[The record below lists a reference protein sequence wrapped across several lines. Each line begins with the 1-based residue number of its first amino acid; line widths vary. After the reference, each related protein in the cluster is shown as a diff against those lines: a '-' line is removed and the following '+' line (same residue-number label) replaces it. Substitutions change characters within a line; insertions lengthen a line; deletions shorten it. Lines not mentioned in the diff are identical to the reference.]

1 MKIRPVNLIGVSV
14 GLLLAA
20 LVALSRRTD
29 TDEELPKF
37 HQVNGQLFRGAQ
49 PKKNGLKRLADLG
62 IKTIVNLRADDG
74 LSRMEEREVR
84 AAGMQYFSAPLN
96 ETGRPTNAQVR
107 RAVAILETPENQPV
121 FVHCRLG
128 VDRTGLI
135 IAVYR
140 IAHDGWTS
148 ERAMA
153 EARHYGMHPWKFGM
167 KRYIHNVY
175 QGR

>member
-20 LVALSRRTD
+20 LVVLSRRTG
-29 TDEELPKF
+29 TDKELPKF

-49 PKKNGLKRLADLG
+49 PKKNGFKRLGDLG

-74 LSRMEEREVR
+74 LSRIEEREVR
-84 AAGMQYFSAPLN
+84 AAGMQYFSVPLN

-148 ERAMA
+148 ERARA
-153 EARHYGMHPWKFGM
+153 EARHYGMHPWKVGM
-167 KRYIHNVY
+167 KRYIHNFY